1 VAACIRSFTC
11 NHEGACRDSGE
22 RKRTRERERERERKR
37 TTLRAVLIVSVMSK
51 AKPILFEQL
60 MVGSGRFDVKHD
72 RVIKLP
78 CSRRGVIMSDAYRCE
93 DVICRAHLPDVIF
106 FSTLKCGEAI
116 YAPRRLAK
124 GTSYVIFAR
133 NEIYMRYAHQSSSPL
148 LLHIHAQHVNIDIF
162 LREIR

>member
-124 GTSYVIFAR
+124 GTSYVTLFLREMKYTCAMRISHQVPYCC
-133 NEIYMRYAHQSSSPL
+133 IYMRNTL
-148 LLHIHAQHVNIDIF
+148 ILIF
-162 LREIR
+162 F